1 MNIVFLGADVPSNK
15 TILGSMNAS
24 HVGVSYWGLVRRG
37 LPKTKKY
44 LLENYFHDE
53 VKIHVY
59 PGLPLESNL
68 SQAELE
74 DFCADYEEFIAD
86 NLNRIA
92 LFTEVQHKNLT
103 PEFINTQRASAWAEV
118 PEEKFAAVF
127 TGNDLE
133 SLATRYLNVCIPGS
147 LLEEKPELEGVA
159 RRYAAQHGTVFHALG
174 VAKPDSMR
182 NSPFE
187 TVSTLAWLSP
197 MMRGETIVWFGGKLV
212 RYPKRM
218 KEQARSRYKVV
229 YELARLDFDKI
240 LADDA
245 VEVSKLAVWSY
256 QQLEQWL
263 NKVDIVTMS
272 DDIVT
277 SGNAETPSS
286 DVTMR
291 GGNTRKLSP
300 RNPAEMRTI
309 PVVGVEIKRVIEP
322 DDEGRDVL
330 KEVPTLRS
338 SSNSLRACDSCFVS
352 ANCPAYQPQS
362 TCAFNLPL
370 EVKTKEQL
378 KSLINTMLEIQGQ
391 RVVFSKF
398 TEDLNGGY
406 PDPNVGVEMDR
417 LFKMMKT
424 VKELDDSKEVFRMT
438 VERQGSAGVLSSLFG
453 DKAQTLNEL
462 PNNGLNPEQTNNL
475 IQRLNED
482 NS

>member
-1 MNIVFLGADVPSNK
+1 M
-15 TILGSMNAS
+15 
-24 HVGVSYWGLVRRG
+24 
-37 LPKTKKY
+37 
-44 LLENYFHDE
+44 
-53 VKIHVY
+53 
-59 PGLPLESNL
+59 
-68 SQAELE
+68 
-74 DFCADYEEFIAD
+74 
-86 NLNRIA
+86 
-92 LFTEVQHKNLT
+92 
-103 PEFINTQRASAWAEV
+103 
-118 PEEKFAAVF
+118 
-127 TGNDLE
+127 
-133 SLATRYLNVCIPGS
+133 
-147 LLEEKPELEGVA
+147 
-159 RRYAAQHGTVFHALG
+159 
-174 VAKPDSMR
+174 
-182 NSPFE
+182 
-187 TVSTLAWLSP
+187 
-197 MMRGETIVWFGGKLV
+197 
-212 RYPKRM
+212 
-218 KEQARSRYKVV
+218 
-229 YELARLDFDKI
+229 
-240 LADDA
+240 
-245 VEVSKLAVWSY
+245 
-256 QQLEQWL
+256 
-263 NKVDIVTMS
+263 
-272 DDIVT
+272 
-277 SGNAETPSS
+277 
-286 DVTMR
+286 
-291 GGNTRKLSP
+291 RKLSP
-300 RNPAEMRTI
+300 RNPAEIRPL

-362 TCAFNLPL
+362 TCGFNLPI

-475 IQRLNED
+475 IQRLNEG